1 MIRKESGMNLV
12 TEKKKLG
19 DKALLNIKKMTDR
32 NNHTENRR
40 KLSSLMGNDKLAQ
53 FYKAMA
59 TLNLVF
65 NGDITSEGNC
75 RIEMPK
81 LNMLKEGGEM
91 KLEVIADDM
100 YFNPWNSDFELK
112 KSKSVTVEVKQP
124 TDKVIKENKATVKVN
139 VPKETK
145 PKSRVGKPKKTLKE
159 SNFTKQDLKKLL
171 LKLRS

>member
-1 MIRKESGMNLV
+1 MYTLYSDKNNIFECDIQLEGASITQAFARVIVE
-12 TEKKKLG
+12 G
-19 DKALLNIKKMTDR
+19 DN
-32 NNHTENRR
+32 
-40 KLSSLMGNDKLAQ
+40 
-53 FYKAMA
+53 
-59 TLNLVF
+59 LNLVF

-91 KLEVIADDM
+91 KLEIIADDM

-124 TDKVIKENKATVKVN
+124 TNKVIKENKATVKVN
-139 VPKETK
+139 IPKEVK
-145 PKSRVGKPKKTLKE
+145 PKRRVSQPKKTLKE

-171 LKLRS
+171 LKLRLQD

>member
-1 MIRKESGMNLV
+1 MYTLYSDKNNIFECDIQLEGASITQAFARVIVE
-12 TEKKKLG
+12 G
-19 DKALLNIKKMTDR
+19 DN
-32 NNHTENRR
+32 
-40 KLSSLMGNDKLAQ
+40 
-53 FYKAMA
+53 
-59 TLNLVF
+59 LNLVF

-91 KLEVIADDM
+91 KLEIIADDM

-124 TDKVIKENKATVKVN
+124 TNKVIKENKATVKVN
-139 VPKETK
+139 IPKEVK
-145 PKSRVGKPKKTLKE
+145 PKRKVSQPKKTLKE

>member
-1 MIRKESGMNLV
+1 MYTLYS
-12 TEKKKLG
+12 
-19 DKALLNIKKMTDR
+19 DKNNIFECDIQLEGASITQAFAR
-32 NNHTENRR
+32 VIVEGNN
-40 KLSSLMGNDKLAQ
+40 
-53 FYKAMA
+53 
-59 TLNLVF
+59 LNLVF

-145 PKSRVGKPKKTLKE
+145 RVK
-159 SNFTKQDLKKLL
+159 FY
-171 LKLRS
+171 

>member
-1 MIRKESGMNLV
+1 MYTLYSDKNNIFECDIQLEGASITQAFAREIV
-12 TEKKKLG
+12 EG
-19 DKALLNIKKMTDR
+19 DN
-32 NNHTENRR
+32 
-40 KLSSLMGNDKLAQ
+40 
-53 FYKAMA
+53 
-59 TLNLVF
+59 LNLVF

-91 KLEVIADDM
+91 KLEIIADDM

-124 TDKVIKENKATVKVN
+124 TNKVIKENKATVKVN
-139 VPKETK
+139 IPKEVK
-145 PKSRVGKPKKTLKE
+145 PKRRVSQPKKTLKE

>member
-1 MIRKESGMNLV
+1 MYTLYS
-12 TEKKKLG
+12 
-19 DKALLNIKKMTDR
+19 DKNNIFECDIQLEGASITQAFAR
-32 NNHTENRR
+32 VIVEGNN
-40 KLSSLMGNDKLAQ
+40 
-53 FYKAMA
+53 
-59 TLNLVF
+59 LNLVF

-145 PKSRVGKPKKTLKE
+145 PKRRVSKPKKTLKE